1 MTALSVRG
9 LSVLLIPSKP
19 GADEDNV
26 NPFFEVLRDLS
37 YTPPNALIH
46 GFQDQ
51 RLEYSHSFVSE
62 NIFESLNS
70 LPATCVPAKTSE
82 MLAGFTKQG

>member
-1 MTALSVRG
+1 MAVPIRW

-19 GADEDNV
+19 GADKDSV
-26 NPFFEVLRDLS
+26 NTLFEVLRDLS
-37 YTPPNALIH
+37 YTPNALIH

-62 NIFESLNS
+62 NVFESLNS
-70 LPATCVPAKTSE
+70 LPTACVPAKTLK
-82 MLAGFTKQG
+82 MLAGFTRQG